1 MKKDLINLAQRAAKA
16 AGAEILRYYHEGN
29 FEVSTKEDNSPLTNA
44 DIAANDAIY
53 FYLSQSGID
62 ICSEEALLD
71 PAKMSENDTFW
82 LVDPLDGTKEFL
94 ARNGEFSVCIALIQ
108 KARPVFGLIYIP
120 ISSETFYTGTL
131 FQSFN
136 DRGMIMP
143 QTGSNAII
151 SGNSSHSPS
160 VDKMCD
166 YFESERLRCGSAIK
180 FCRVAQG

>member
-1 MKKDLINLAQRAAKA
+1 MRKDLINLAQRAAKA

-82 LVDPLDGTKEFL
+82 LVDPLDGTKDFL

-108 KARPVFGLIYIP
+108 KARPVFGLIYILARFFKALMT
-120 ISSETFYTGTL
+120 E
-131 FQSFN
+131 
-136 DRGMIMP
+136 
-143 QTGSNAII
+143 
-151 SGNSSHSPS
+151 
-160 VDKMCD
+160 V
-166 YFESERLRCGSAIK
+166 
-180 FCRVAQG
+180 